1 MARGT
6 KTTDFL
12 KECMA
17 DALLKLM
24 KDKDIDKVTVTEI
37 TSLAGVGRS
46 TWFRHFTT
54 KSEALTFKL
63 VALWRRWSE
72 ERNIAERQ
80 RFNLENSRD
89 FFIFNYNNRNLLKT
103 LYATGLQTCIY
114 DAFCIIMMPQYDATQ
129 LERYQSRFYAYGG
142 FGLLG
147 EWVARDFHETPDE
160 MVDLFYRVMDDRST
174 L

>member
-24 KDKDIDKVTVTEI
+24 KDRDIDKITVTEI

-46 TWFRHFTT
+46 TWFRHFAA
-54 KSEALTFKL
+54 KPEALTFKL

-72 ERNIAERQ
+72 ERNIKESQ

-89 FFIFNYNNRNLLKT
+89 FFMFNYNNRDLLKK

-114 DAFCIIMMPQYDATQ
+114 DAFCIIMMPQYDATL
-129 LERYQSRFYAYGG
+129 LERYQSRFYAYGV

-147 EWVARDFHETPDE
+147 EWVARDFRETPDE

>member
-89 FFIFNYNNRNLLKT
+89 FFHIQLQQPQSAENALRHGTANLH
-103 LYATGLQTCIY
+103 I
-114 DAFCIIMMPQYDATQ
+114 
-129 LERYQSRFYAYGG
+129 
-142 FGLLG
+142 
-147 EWVARDFHETPDE
+147 
-160 MVDLFYRVMDDRST
+160 
-174 L
+174 